1 MENTT
6 VTTVN
11 VFIQEEEFVNFAA
24 VDIMNLDHFSEEGL
38 KTILDQFPFKVHK
51 ERINNTIS
59 VNIPVKR
66 FVLLASNNRV
76 EF

>member
-1 MENTT
+1 MENPT

-38 KTILDQFPFKVHK
+38 NKILDQFPFMVHK
-51 ERINNTIS
+51 ERINNMIS
-59 VNIPVKR
+59 VNIALKR
-66 FVLLASNNRV
+66 FVLLIGNNRV
-76 EF
+76 I

>member
-1 MENTT
+1 MENPT

-38 KTILDQFPFKVHK
+38 NKILDQFPFMVHTK
-51 ERINNTIS
+51 RLDNMIS
-59 VNIPVKR
+59 VNIALKR
-66 FVLLASNNRV
+66 FVLLMGNNRV
-76 EF
+76 I